1 MTDTSYAA
9 LLATLDELAE
19 RTEPQVR
26 LAWLHD
32 LIAPLLD
39 RVEQEDDPLSDEPRI
54 STPDAVRAWHRAA
67 AGDQVDVD
75 AVYDQLMTVGLVYS
89 EDQDPDLH
97 VISQTAYAA
106 AAWLRLLTG
115 RDLRSTVEDEEEV
128 EGIEEWSGSSVFTQI
143 IDMLAWTRT
152 GQVYTFWQDAAAD
165 PGYCDF
171 PVATRELDAM
181 VSTLVHRA

>member
-1 MTDTSYAA
+1 MKDTSYAA

-39 RVEQEDDPLSDEPRI
+39 RVEQEDEPLSDEPRL
-54 STPDAVRAWHRAA
+54 STPEAVREWHRAA
-67 AGDQVDVD
+67 SGEQVDVD
-75 AVYDQLMTVGLVYS
+75 AVYDQLMTVALVYS

-106 AAWLRLLTG
+106 AIWLRLLTG
-115 RDLRSTVEDEEEV
+115 RDLRSSVEDEV
-128 EGIEEWSGSSVFTQI
+128 EDIGEWSGSSVLTQL

-171 PVATRELDAM
+171 PAATRELDAM